1 LRHSFE
7 NDIVLEPLAVQAAEA
22 PVRVDT
28 APEKRVELHL
38 HTTMSM
44 MDALT
49 KTGEAVATAARW
61 GHRAIAITDHGVA
74 SSFPAA
80 LNASKNKVAGTD
92 QNIKILYGPAA
103 CTASGSS
110 TMSFSNRLK
119 LMKPCTRS
127 HLPGF
132 WMASMSGLA

>member
-1 LRHSFE
+1 M
-7 NDIVLEPLAVQAAEA
+7 
-22 PVRVDT
+22 DT

-49 KTGEAVATAARW
+49 KTARPSPRLPAG

-92 QNIKILYGPAA
+92 QNIKILYGCEGYYVNDVDDRIAVHG
-103 CTASGSS
+103 TASLPLDGEFRSPS
-110 TMSFSNRLK
+110 TLRPRAFRLST
-119 LMKPCTRS
+119 TRS
-127 HLPGF
+127 RR
-132 WMASMSGLA
+132 LAPLSCATGRSSIRSRPS